1 VTAVRVV
8 EESTDRL
15 VLRQPPTVTYWVAGS
30 LLAIGLGLLAMVALV
45 GGLADR
51 DPFGLVGVSLGVLL
65 TLAALAVFLCAVKIT
80 VTLDRTTDSVRV
92 ERQGWFGRSE
102 QAEALS
108 VVEDAVV
115 ETTTDSDGDT
125 LYRAALRLA
134 GGRTLPL
141 TWGYDNF
148 EASKR
153 ATVDAIRRFLGRP
166 ATAP

>member
-1 VTAVRVV
+1 MRVV
-8 EESTDRL
+8 EQTPDRL
-15 VLRQPPTVTYWVAGS
+15 VLRQPPTVTYWVAAALFVVGVIA
-30 LLAIGLGLLAMVALV
+30 LAVAAAAGLAVGEPVGLVVVVSGGLLVLV
-45 GGLADR
+45 GA
-51 DPFGLVGVSLGVLL
+51 
-65 TLAALAVFLCAVKIT
+65 LAALFAATIT
-80 VTLDRTTDSVRV
+80 VTLDRATDSVRI

-115 ETTTDSDGDT
+115 ESTTDSEGGT

-148 EASKR
+148 EESKR
-153 ATVDAIRRFLGRP
+153 ATVETIRHFLGRGP
-166 ATAP
+166 AGRP